1 MKGEQADEDMLV
13 GIIADTHVPKV
24 GEALP
29 GEVLERLRGVDLIL
43 HAGDL
48 VGLQVI
54 AQLEEIAPVRAV
66 QGNMDYPEVRDR
78 YPEKEVM
85 TLEGLRLGLTHGS
98 GAPIGI
104 ERRVM
109 ELFREADLDVA
120 VFGHTHKALIEE
132 RHGVLLLNP
141 GSPNDSRFHP
151 HKSLILLHIE
161 EGVPRP
167 ELIYL

>member
-1 MKGEQADEDMLV
+1 MLV

-24 GEALP
+24 GEELP
-29 GEVLERLRGVDLIL
+29 GEVLEQLRGVDLIL

-48 VGLQVI
+48 VGLRVI
-54 AQLEEIAPVRAV
+54 SRLEEIAPVKAV
-66 QGNMDYPEVRDR
+66 QGNMDYPEVRER

-104 ERRVM
+104 ERRVLA
-109 ELFREADLDVA
+109 LFRDMDLDVV
-120 VFGHTHKALIEE
+120 VFGHTHKALVEE

-161 EGVPRP
+161 DGVPRP
-167 ELIYL
+167 ELIHF